1 MMRALLAGLLL
12 MACAGPYSG
21 TPDRLWIPKA
31 KAGTTMAGPAS
42 QSSIDDGP
50 CTGNFDG
57 DPISMGRRNQKAA
70 KSLERQAS
78 NDIDQA
84 NGAAIATKSAKVVE
98 ALGYLKDALRND
110 PYDPK
115 STYDMAAAYALVG
128 RKKCVMKLIQRL
140 SDLANVPD
148 PQVQADVASLK
159 TKAKKDDAFDL
170 LRKDVDG
177 ALQ

>member
-1 MMRALLAGLLL
+1 MQRALLASLLIA
-12 MACAGPYSG
+12 ACAGPYAG

-31 KAGTTMAGPAS
+31 KDGTTAAGPAS

-57 DPISMGRRNQKAA
+57 DPWSMSKRNISKA
-70 KSLERQAS
+70 KPLERSAS
-78 NDIDQA
+78 NDIDAA
-84 NGAAIATKSAKVVE
+84 NGAARDVKSAKVVE
-98 ALGYLKDALRND
+98 ALGFLTNALKAD

-128 RKKCVMKLIQRL
+128 RKKCVMKLLQRL
-140 SDLANVPD
+140 TDLGNIPD
-148 PQVQADVASLK
+148 VAADVANLK
-159 TKAKKDDAFDL
+159 TKAKKDSAFDL